1 MLNEEIVDAM
11 VRAAMKAM
19 DNAYAPYS
27 GHSVGAC
34 VLAADGTLYTG
45 VNIENAIG
53 RLSVAAAEV
62 AMYRAVADGKREF
75 DGVLVISDF
84 ERPFVPNGAVLQ
96 LLAEFEVPEVVMANM
111 EGKIEQA
118 ELKTLLPYAREPIE
132 NAAHRD

>member
-11 VRAAMKAM
+11 VRSAMKAM
-19 DNAYAPYS
+19 DNAYAPYG

-62 AMYRAVADGKREF
+62 AMYRAIADGKREF

-96 LLAEFEVPEVVMANM
+96 LLAEFDVPEVIMANM
-111 EGKIEQA
+111 TGKIERA
-118 ELKTLLPYAREPIE
+118 ELKTMLPYAREPIE

>member
-1 MLNEEIVDAM
+1 MLNEEIVDSM

-19 DNAYAPYS
+19 DNAYVPY
-27 GHSVGAC
+27 GGQPVGAC
-34 VLAADGTLYTG
+34 ALAADGTLYTG
-45 VNIENAIG
+45 VNIENAVA

-96 LLAEFEVPEVVMANM
+96 LLAEFEVPEVIMANM

-118 ELKTLLPYAREPIE
+118 DLKKLLPYAREPIE
-132 NAAHRD
+132 NSAHED

>member
-96 LLAEFEVPEVVMANM
+96 LLAEFDVPEVIMANM
-111 EGKIEQA
+111 SGKIERA
-118 ELKTLLPYAREPIE
+118 ELKALLPYAREPIE
-132 NAAHRD
+132 NTVHED